1 MAATEASTDKQVYL
15 YVGPH
20 RSGSTFLIT
29 HIFSNLPNL
38 CDMRTHDRACCDAVL
53 DAMCDHPM
61 FIDVAA
67 YRERIYRKFDAIEED
82 NVIIAEEEF
91 FGDYGKYI
99 SDGIYVA
106 KPFYDSQHRIETL
119 AKLFDNPKIIL
130 SPRRQDLWIESAY
143 MHFIHN
149 FHTIKFEDFIC
160 PGLFRGDRYTY
171 TSFSNQPAVDFKA
184 LDWSRYLQDYYDAFG
199 EENVLVMPQEMVLH
213 HQGTALKRLYEFMGI
228 DAPIREAHHTPN
240 KSLSDKMLKIS
251 LLLNRFVNGPNS
263 RIGFLP
269 IHPFGNLVGLLTRI
283 GHPKL
288 AWFVA
293 GINRRIS
300 LHWLLTEIGARLKY
314 KRPNLCSLEFRQKV
328 LTHFDGP
335 NRKYAKIIGVDL
347 SVYGYY
353 DDSAKS
359 EPL

>member
-1 MAATEASTDKQVYL
+1 M
-15 YVGPH
+15 G
-20 RSGSTFLIT
+20 
-29 HIFSNLPNL
+29 
-38 CDMRTHDRACCDAVL
+38 
-53 DAMCDHPM
+53 DHPM
-61 FIDVAA
+61 TMDVAA
-67 YRERIYRKFDAIEED
+67 YRERIYRKFDTIEED

-119 AKLFDNPKIIL
+119 AKLFDNPKIIM

-143 MHFIHN
+143 MHFIHH
-149 FHTIKFEDFIC
+149 FHTIKFEDFIN
-160 PGLFRGDRYTY
+160 PGVLRGGRYTY
-171 TSFSNQPAVDFKA
+171 SSYSKQPAVDFKS

-213 HQGTALKRLYEFMGI
+213 HQGNALKRLYNFMGI

-251 LLLNRFVNGPNS
+251 LLLNRFVINRKNRLG
-263 RIGFLP
+263 ILP
-269 IHPFGNLVGLLTRI
+269 VHPFGKIVGELTRA
-283 GHPKL
+283 GHLKL

-300 LHWLLTEIGARLKY
+300 LHWLLTEIGARLAY
-314 KRPNLCSLEFRQKV
+314 KRPNLCSPEFRQKV
-328 LTHFDGP
+328 LSHFDGP
-335 NRKYAKIIGVDL
+335 NRKYGKMIGVDL
-347 SVYGYY
+347 SAYGYY
-353 DDSAKS
+353 DDSGKRRQR
-359 EPL
+359 